1 MYSIVAAKVFQEIIH
16 TWGLSRGQ
24 SILNSWYSSIVS
36 FICHTC
42 IVAAK
47 VFQEIIHTWGLSRGQ
62 SILNSWTVPG
72 TARCFGVLL
81 THVGSAI
88 NGAM

>member
-1 MYSIVAAKVFQEIIH
+1 MSCLGEKYIH
-16 TWGLSRGQ
+16 VL
-24 SILNSWYSSIVS
+24 VS

-72 TARCFGVLL
+72 TAQCFTDSL
-81 THVGSAI
+81 GSAI